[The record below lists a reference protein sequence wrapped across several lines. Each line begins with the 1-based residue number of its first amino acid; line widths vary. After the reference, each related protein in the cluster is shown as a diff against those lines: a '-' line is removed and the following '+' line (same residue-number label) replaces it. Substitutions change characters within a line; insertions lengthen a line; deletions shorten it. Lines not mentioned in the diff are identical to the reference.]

1 MYGGYFAPTC
11 TCSVKFSSVLANS
24 QQFCEGNRKCIVHCL
39 HRRLIQKLSCI
50 FSEEYGGKNIWFE
63 KLKRFRLYTVS
74 IHLLLPCTF
83 LLLLCSAMTDCRQL
97 GLFVYLM
104 TFPIVQMYWKQRQT
118 VNVSLLIFRM
128 IQQSK

>member
-1 MYGGYFAPTC
+1 MEVTLPQP
-11 TCSVKFSSVLANS
+11 VLAPSNS
-24 QQFCEGNRKCIVHCL
+24 PVCSQTHNSFVKETGSALCTAYIGVLYKNCL
-39 HRRLIQKLSCI
+39 AFFLKNM
-50 FSEEYGGKNIWFE
+50 GGKNIWFE

-97 GLFVYLM
+97 GLFIYLM